1 MDSKQSELIE
11 KYQESILKQQD
22 NQNDEG
28 NDEIDD
34 DELLDL
40 LDDDDAILSQ
50 YRESRIQQLT
60 KEFKKIDE
68 LSSDNLGAIEDYTD
82 EKALME
88 VVTKSETVIIHFYQP
103 NFTKCNKMNE
113 KLKLLAEKHLT
124 LKILSIKA
132 ETATFLVEKLKIK
145 VLPFV
150 VIYKNGKE
158 FDRLVGFEKLGNNP
172 NDFTYDSLES
182 YLIRTGVINRK
193 SIKFTSTRTSS
204 FNNNDNDNDEGSD
217 LDI

>member
-11 KYQESILKQQD
+11 RYQDSILKNQD
-22 NQNDEG
+22 HKDDDL

-40 LDDDDAILSQ
+40 LDEDDAILSQ

-68 LSSDNLGAIEDYTD
+68 LSPDNLGAIEDYTD

-88 VVTKSETVIIHFYQP
+88 VVTKSEIVFIHFYQP
-103 NFTKCNKMNE
+103 NFAKCNKMNE
-113 KLKLLAEKHLT
+113 KLKILAEKHLT
-124 LKILSIKA
+124 LKVLSIKA

-158 FDRLVGFEKLGNNP
+158 FDRLVGFEKLGNDP
-172 NDFTYDSLES
+172 NDFSYDSLET
-182 YLIRTGVINRK
+182 YLIRTGVINRR
-193 SIKFTSTRTSS
+193 SIKFTSTKPSS
-204 FNNNDNDNDEGSD
+204 FNDNNDNDEGSD